1 MESYGIYIL
10 YMVYIVVYKY
20 NPIKYK
26 SLQKSPKSSTSMAR
40 SVAAAAA
47 QARRRAA
54 APGRGPTWSQR
65 WERSL

>member
-1 MESYGIYIL
+1 
-10 YMVYIVVYKY
+10 MVYIVVYKY

-54 APGRGPTWSQR
+54 APGRGDVVPTMGALLVRKSH
-65 WERSL
+65 

>member
-1 MESYGIYIL
+1 
-10 YMVYIVVYKY
+10 MVYIVVYKY

-54 APGRGPTWSQR
+54 APGRGPHVVPTMGAVAVAKIIGKP
-65 WERSL
+65 